1 MPIDPEKYKH
11 LTSDN
16 KDLKVNYRP
25 LNFEKLL
32 AAKAFRVTNQGDE
45 SGGFNKDPTKGFSL
59 VSAYND
65 SIGQGGGTATWP
77 DNPAF
82 HKVVKELMT
91 QRPHDIGAH
100 KYMQIIQSA
109 KDMGLTDDDIYMRSP
124 QKVFMPQ
131 GYKHGGNVAL
141 I

>member
-11 LTSDN
+11 LKSDN
-16 KDLKVNYRP
+16 KNLKVDYRP

-82 HKVVKELMT
+82 KVVKELMT

-100 KYMQIIQSA
+100 KYMQIIVTGKQIGRASC
-109 KDMGLTDDDIYMRSP
+109 RER
-124 QKVFMPQ
+124 V
-131 GYKHGGNVAL
+131 
-141 I
+141 